1 MKTSYVYQSG
11 LLYLCLIER
20 IVQWSRSLAMGE
32 TKMSLISY
40 GKFRLAAATV
50 VSAAM
55 IVTPSAAL
63 AVAAAPVPA
72 TGQGLT
78 WSVAPSPNVKPA
90 TNNNELNGVS
100 CVSAADCIAVGE
112 QAGRTATG
120 TLVSAVIESWNGRAW
135 SVVPSPQPGNRAL
148 YGVSCTSAARCTAVG
163 VNFVNP
169 PNATLVESWNGTR
182 WSVTPDPGP
191 GSELLGV
198 SCVSPTACTAVGDRL
213 NSQGYSQTL
222 TELWNG
228 TKWSTVP
235 SPNMGHGTNENFLS
249 GVSCISPT
257 ACTAV
262 GQYGVSGSAPLI
274 ESWNG
279 ARWTIVPAP
288 NRNNSGILNGV
299 SCASLTSCV
308 AVGSYFSGPDVVD
321 KTLTESWNG
330 ARWSAGPAPK
340 GQSQLFGASCVSA
353 TDCWAAGNSW
363 APAGNTRTLI
373 EHWNGTGWTA
383 VPTPNA
389 GPASYFNNPVAVS
402 CASARACA
410 AVGDYGNFGENGL
423 SKTLTM
429 IGSSGS

>member
-1 MKTSYVYQSG
+1 
-11 LLYLCLIER
+11 
-20 IVQWSRSLAMGE
+20 
-32 TKMSLISY
+32 MSLISY

-50 VSAAM
+50 VCGAM

-63 AVAAAPVPA
+63 AAAAAPIPA

-78 WSVAPSPNVKPA
+78 WSVVPSPNIKPA

-100 CVSAADCIAVGE
+100 CVSATDCVAVGE

-120 TLVSAVIESWNGRAW
+120 TLVSALIESWNGTAW

-148 YGVSCTSAARCTAVG
+148 YGVSCTSAASCTAVG
-163 VNFVNP
+163 VNFVNQ
-169 PNATLVESWNGTR
+169 PNTTLVESWNGTR
-182 WSVTPDPGP
+182 WSVTPNPSP

-198 SCVSPTACTAVGDRL
+198 SCVSPTACTAVGDQL
-213 NSQGYSQTL
+213 NSQGYYQTL
-222 TELWNG
+222 TEFWNG
-228 TKWSTVP
+228 TRWSTVP
-235 SPNMGHGTNENFLS
+235 SPDKGHGTNENFLS
-249 GVSCISPT
+249 GVSCVSAT

-262 GQYGVSGSAPLI
+262 GQYGTGSSAPLI

-279 ARWTIVPAP
+279 TRWTIVPAP

-308 AVGSYFSGPDVVD
+308 AVGTYFSGPDVVN

-330 ARWSAGPAPK
+330 TRWSAEPAPT
-340 GQSQLFGASCVSA
+340 GQSQLSGASCVSA
-353 TDCWAAGNSW
+353 TNCWAAGNSW
-363 APAGNTRTLI
+363 APAGNTRTFI
-373 EHWNGTGWTA
+373 DHWNGTSWTA

-429 IGSSGS
+429 IGTSGS